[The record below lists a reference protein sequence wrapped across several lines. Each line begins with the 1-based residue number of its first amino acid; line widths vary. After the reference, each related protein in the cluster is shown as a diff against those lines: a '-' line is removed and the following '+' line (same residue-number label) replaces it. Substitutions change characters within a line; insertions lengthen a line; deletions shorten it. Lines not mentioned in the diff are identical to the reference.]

1 MSVEEV
7 KRKVRILPGM
17 LSYEGDEIKIKKSGE
32 EQKIGIY
39 LDNKKLI
46 ESEKK
51 RKEVRKKEDKDRKID
66 ENQPII

>member
-1 MSVEEV
+1 MSVEKV
-7 KRKVRILPGM
+7 KGNATILPGK
-17 LSYEGDEIKIKKSGE
+17 LAYEGDEIKIEKSGE
-32 EQKIGIY
+32 KQKIGIY

-51 RKEVRKKEDKDRKID
+51 RKEVRQKEDKDREID

>member
-1 MSVEEV
+1 MSVEKV
-7 KRKVRILPGM
+7 KGNATILPGR
-17 LSYEGDEIKIKKSGE
+17 LTYEGDEIKIEKSGK

>member
-7 KRKVRILPGM
+7 KRKATILPGK
-17 LSYEGDEIKIKKSGE
+17 LSCEGDEINIEKSGE
-32 EQKIGIY
+32 ERKIDIY